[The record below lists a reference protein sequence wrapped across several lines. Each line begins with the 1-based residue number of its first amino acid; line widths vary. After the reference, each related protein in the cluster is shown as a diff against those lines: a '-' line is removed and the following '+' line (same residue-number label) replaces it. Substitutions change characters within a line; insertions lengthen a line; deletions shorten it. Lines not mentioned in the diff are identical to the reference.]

1 MAKMKSSRTLAKRI
15 KVTGTGKLKRKKAYM
30 GHFAPNKTRK
40 QRKHR
45 IFCRLQRHA
54 PRKTTPSFDNVF
66 LHMFSPMADRGS
78 ALIQGLYAQFIV

>member
-40 QRKHR
+40 QRKHLSKR
-45 IFCRLQRHA
+45 TLVHERDMHRLEGMY
-54 PRKTTPSFDNVF
+54 KK
-66 LHMFSPMADRGS
+66 
-78 ALIQGLYAQFIV
+78 